1 MTPEGYLYNNATSR
15 YIGIYNSQDWR
26 CYTTINN
33 NIKDQ
38 TFAFYKRVD
47 EGSLVTYT
55 LDIEGYGNSEG
66 GYYLIASPIS
76 MVRPTAENGFLTE
89 AYDLYYFDQAQEQE
103 WRNYEAKHFNIAA
116 GKGYLYASQENT
128 TLTFTGVP
136 YQGNGE
142 IELAAGWNLI
152 GNPFN
157 EIVYLEG
164 NPAFYTMN
172 AEGTEI
178 VTATSNSIQAME
190 GIFVEAESDG
200 TVTFTTTAPTKTNE
214 GIVLN
219 LSHNRG
225 NVVDRAIVRFGE
237 GSQLHKLQIRNN
249 STKVYIP
256 QNNDEYAVVRGAS
269 QGEMPVSFRA
279 AENGNY
285 TFSINA
291 ENVELNY
298 LHLIDNMTGADIDL
312 LQNPSYSFDA
322 NTTDYESRF
331 RLVYAAN
338 NAITEQSVENFAFFS
353 NGNLIVNNEG
363 NATLQV
369 VDITGR
375 LISSNSINGSESIN
389 LHNMPAGIYTIRLI
403 NGNDVKVQKV
413 AVR

>member
-1 MTPEGYLYNNATSR
+1 
-15 YIGIYNSQDWR
+15 
-26 CYTTINN
+26 
-33 NIKDQ
+33 
-38 TFAFYKRVD
+38 
-47 EGSLVTYT
+47 
-55 LDIEGYGNSEG
+55 
-66 GYYLIASPIS
+66 

-225 NVVDRAIVRFGE
+225 NLVDRAIVRFGE

-249 STKVYIP
+249 STMVYIP

-285 TFSINA
+285 TLSINA

-298 LHLIDNMTGADIDL
+298 LHLIDNMTGANIDL